1 MSPGAI
7 AQTNT
12 PTLTVTMTSTPAPV
26 TVELTPDVALSNAT
40 QAPGAANVP
49 VSEPFIIN
57 LYGQQPVT
65 WTALTVTASGTG
77 NTAGI
82 TSLQVYL
89 DNDYS
94 GTVDAGDTLLGAGT
108 FSGST
113 ATIPLS
119 YILSPD
125 GFGSFLVVANFSS
138 SAVTGTYAFNITGM
152 TGSSNLPVAFTGL
165 PFAGVTIT
173 IPGPTPTVTNT
184 RTISS
189 TPTSTLTS
197 TITLTATVTNTPS
210 GTWYATP
217 WTNTPIPPNSY
228 TPTPIFTYTPTP
240 GWFNVAL
247 GPNSPT
253 FNNPL
258 LVGTSNLPV
267 IQVVLRND
275 SGYSATLTGLTFTDT
290 GSGTPSS
297 GIDSFQLYN
306 DLNGNGIVDNGEPLL
321 GAASFTGST
330 ATFSFTQNLAAAT
343 GSVTLLAVAE
353 FASTG
358 STGTYTF
365 SVTGGSGFN
374 GLGGPEGFSNL
385 PATGAPITIT
395 YPTPTLTST
404 NSYTPTAT
412 TSATPSPTSTP
423 TNLGGFT
430 STPTP
435 CVPVL
440 QSSYTFDTGTE
451 CWRTWGGPVGSVL
464 QWDSVDGHTNP
475 GSLEAILPYTSGSV
489 SQALIFLD
497 LSSAPP

>member
-1 MSPGAI
+1 MVVEPGRHRP
-7 AQTNT
+7 NKYSD
-12 PTLTVTMTSTPAPV
+12 PDRDDDFDPGSV

-395 YPTPTLTST
+395 YREVRVELDALEIWCASST
-404 NSYTPTAT
+404 AASRPRRLLERRHRHLCLLPLKRRHNQVPRLRLPPPRCHARRRWRVSPGGR
-412 TSATPSPTSTP
+412 SEWESEATP
-423 TNLGGFT
+423 
-430 STPTP
+430 
-435 CVPVL
+435 
-440 QSSYTFDTGTE
+440 
-451 CWRTWGGPVGSVL
+451 
-464 QWDSVDGHTNP
+464 
-475 GSLEAILPYTSGSV
+475 
-489 SQALIFLD
+489 
-497 LSSAPP
+497 